1 MGVQNATFLHLVLI
15 EEHIRDAICDGEL
28 APRLGTHQVPV
39 DDLDFEED
47 VVRLLEEVLV
57 VLVLR
62 AELGGKIAELVEL
75 LGGAAHLRPVQF
87 RDDAGDELRVELHLE
102 NLDVFR
108 LQKSEI
114 PGNPCHLIE
123 FVVYVE

>member
-1 MGVQNATFLHLVLI
+1 MGVQNASFLHLVLI
-15 EEHIRDAICDGEL
+15 EEHIWDAICDGEL
-28 APRLGTHQVPV
+28 ASRLGTHQVPV

-47 VVRLLEEVLV
+47 VMRLLEELLV

-62 AELGGKIAELVEL
+62 AELGRKIAELVEL

-108 LQKSEI
+108 LHRANSMSLDRNF
-114 PGNPCHLIE
+114 G
-123 FVVYVE
+123 VYVE